1 MEDVLNSKPLK
12 ILAFVGSPR
21 NEESWTYKY
30 MRIIEQRMAAIQP
43 VEFEYIFVQR
53 LNVPFCDGCL
63 KCVSVGESAC
73 PDFGIIGPIAEKMDQ
88 ADGLILGSPIHT
100 FNITGLMKNFVEYF
114 MYKRNRPSFFGK
126 KAVVT
131 ATASGGGHT
140 VVLDFLEQT
149 ANAWGCDVVS
159 RVGISSAQTHKLPY
173 IEKMNAVA
181 EEVASTFIR
190 EINKGELGSPK
201 FRHLMNFRAMQNMT
215 RNQPDSVNLSYW
227 KKHNWMD
234 AEYYTNVPINA
245 FARMMAGYI
254 ARKMRKGIRKGN
266 QKPYR

>member
-1 MEDVLNSKPLK
+1 MEPLK

-21 NEESWTYKY
+21 CEESWTYKY
-30 MRIIEQRMAAIQP
+30 MCMIEKHMQAIQP
-43 VEFEYIFVQR
+43 VEFEYIFVYR

-63 KCVSVGESAC
+63 KCIEVGESAC
-73 PDFGIIGPIAEKMDQ
+73 PEFETIGPIAEKMNA
-88 ADGLILGSPIHT
+88 ADGLVLGSPIHT

-126 KAVVT
+126 KAIVT
-131 ATASGGGHT
+131 ATAAGGGHT

-159 RVGISSAQTHKLPY
+159 RVGISSTQVKKPRYLQKMEAVAKDVAQT
-173 IEKMNAVA
+173 
-181 EEVASTFIR
+181 FID

-201 FRHLMNFRAMQNMT
+201 FRHLMNFRGMQNMT
-215 RNQPDSVNLSYW
+215 RNQKDSINYQYW
-227 KKHNWMD
+227 AERDWLD
-234 AEYYTNVPINA
+234 AAYYTDVPINP

-254 ARKMRKGIRKGN
+254 ARKMRQGIRKGN
-266 QKPYR
+266 AKPYR

>member
-1 MEDVLNSKPLK
+1 
-12 ILAFVGSPR
+12 
-21 NEESWTYKY
+21 
-30 MRIIEQRMAAIQP
+30 MAAIRP
-43 VEFEYIFVQR
+43 VSFEYIFVHK
-53 LNVPFCDGCL
+53 LGLPYCDGCL
-63 KCVSVGESAC
+63 DCVNVGEQAC
-73 PDFGIIGPIAEKMDQ
+73 PEFATIGPIAAKMDE

-159 RVGISSAQTHKLPY
+159 RMGISSSQMHKPHYLEKVEAVAAEIAQTFVRN
-173 IEKMNAVA
+173 IE
-181 EEVASTFIR
+181 E
-190 EINKGELGSPK
+190 GDLGSPK

-215 RNQPDSVNLSYW
+215 RNQPNSVNFRYW
-227 KKHNWMD
+227 QERNWLD
-234 AEYYTNVPINA
+234 AEYYTEVPINQ
-245 FARMMAGYI
+245 FARIMAGYI